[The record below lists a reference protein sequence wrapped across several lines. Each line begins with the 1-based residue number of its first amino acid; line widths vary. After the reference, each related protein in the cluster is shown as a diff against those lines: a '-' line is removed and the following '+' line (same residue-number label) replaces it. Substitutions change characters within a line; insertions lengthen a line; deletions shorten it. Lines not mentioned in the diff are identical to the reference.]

1 MWSLLSVSNL
11 ITPSPTNT
19 TLLGLREVITGTGG
33 SMQWDSGMLALP
45 PLIAASLHLFAKS
58 SLYSPLSIIF
68 QSHAATHLIYQ
79 MTWHLPFNVKLQ
91 KKVFFPP

>member
-1 MWSLLSVSNL
+1 
-11 ITPSPTNT
+11 
-19 TLLGLREVITGTGG
+19 
-33 SMQWDSGMLALP
+33 MLALP
-45 PLIAASLHLFAKS
+45 PVIAASLHLFAKS

-91 KKVFFPP
+91 KKVFFSPLTHEAFSFSPGWKSAQIPVLIN